1 MSYEYNSLGIK
12 PSAMASYTMHR
23 PSLYGSNTTPSRRR
37 SEPKP
42 FKTGIQ
48 ALSLFDLRK
57 LCFDKDPEA
66 IEEYTRRTWSGEV

>member
-1 MSYEYNSLGIK
+1 MSYDFTPTHHIGYTPQGSLITGTRHG
-12 PSAMASYTMHR
+12 AST
-23 PSLYGSNTTPSRRR
+23 SKRRAAI
-37 SEPKP
+37 KP

-66 IEEYTRRTWSGEV
+66 IEEYTRRTWAGEV